1 MVSQGCY
8 VNKWCFIYT
17 YLPATLQKSMDSFE
31 EMTEPPSLPHG
42 GKSRLSSHSD
52 DSGCD
57 LMDDSLTD
65 MQWLPGMDA
74 GGKIIVKVTTTYI
87 LLKKYQFKYT
97 VLETISPEFLYMVA
111 ILPAGS
117 KGNG

>member
-1 MVSQGCY
+1 MLQINHKLVTKAKVLRANEFKLCKQRWYLKIVFGMLC
-8 VNKWCFIYT
+8 KQMIYLFT
-17 YLPATLQKSMDSFE
+17 RSSTSHSMDNFE
-31 EMTEPPSLPHG
+31 EMNEPPSLPHG

-74 GGKIIVKVTTTYI
+74 GG
-87 LLKKYQFKYT
+87 
-97 VLETISPEFLYMVA
+97 ETDTQTCTP
-111 ILPAGS
+111 
-117 KGNG
+117 